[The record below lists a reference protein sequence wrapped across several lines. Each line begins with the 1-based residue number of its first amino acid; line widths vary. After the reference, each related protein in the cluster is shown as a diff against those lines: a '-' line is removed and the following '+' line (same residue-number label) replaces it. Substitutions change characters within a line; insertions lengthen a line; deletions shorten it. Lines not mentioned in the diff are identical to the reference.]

1 MPGTMLIDSNI
12 AFSLLLE
19 QNDYE
24 ETTRLFDAIEHFA
37 LKVTILD
44 FALYSMTI
52 NFLKRGHCKE
62 IKQFLETLNSSGN
75 ISIYRPKPLEISEA
89 LGIDV
94 KLDFDDKLHY
104 YLAKK
109 KNLQLISYDADFDK
123 TDLKRMTPAEALA
136 QLALGR

>member
-1 MPGTMLIDSNI
+1 MLGTMLIDSNI

-24 ETTRLFDAIEHFA
+24 ETNRLFDVIEHFS

-62 IKQFLETLNSSGN
+62 IKQFLETLNSSKN
-75 ISIYRPKPLEISEA
+75 ISIYRPKPSEISEA
-89 LGIDV
+89 LSLNIN
-94 KLDFDDKLHY
+94 LDFDDKLHY

-109 KNLQLISYDADFDK
+109 KNLSFISYDQDFDK
-123 TDLKRMTPAEALA
+123 TDLKRLTPTQVLKT
-136 QLALGR
+136 LRI